1 MGKQRTCNRNFTYNA
16 YDAPLGYEYYEAI
29 LALYVRKI
37 LQQMMEKEAAG
48 IDGHTAITILIFTLL
63 LMVIVLVWLVD
74 TVSLYSDRL
83 AKLQEENKRLRQMI
97 HESFLLDDDGM
108 AEL

>member
-1 MGKQRTCNRNFTYNA
+1 MGKQRTCNRNFACNA
-16 YDAPLGYEYYEAI
+16 YDAPLGHEYYEAI
-29 LALYVRKI
+29 LVLYARES
-37 LQQMMEKEAAG
+37 LQQMIEKEAAG
-48 IDGHTAITILIFTLL
+48 MGGHTALTILIFMLL

-74 TVSLYSDRL
+74 MVSLYSDRL

-97 HESFLLDDDGM
+97 HEGFLLDDDGM